1 MKYIPFLIIS
11 SVATVATP
19 CMAADVLVAASTGF
33 ECMIQPN
40 QTIEVRSP
48 VVGVLKTAPVKKGSF
63 LRKGDVLATIEASV
77 EQSAVN
83 TAKFRTQLQG
93 SVAAA
98 RNKLDS
104 ANAKASR
111 MKTLSEER
119 FVSAQAYDD
128 ALNERNQA
136 QAELIA
142 AQESLQ
148 QARFE
153 YAQSQ
158 ADLERRIIRSPF
170 NGVVTEQ
177 YLYPGS
183 IVSPT
188 DGKYPIFKIAQ
199 TDQLIVKAIIPFKF
213 FKQVRVGQ
221 TVTIE
226 PEAPFNHY
234 KLPAKLHTVDTV
246 IDAGSGTFGAVTTI
260 MNKNLSFPSGIRCK
274 MLINNL

>member
-1 MKYIPFLIIS
+1 MKYIPFLIIT
-11 SVATVATP
+11 TVATP
-19 CMAADVLVAASTGF
+19 CMAADLLPSATTGF

-77 EQSAVN
+77 EQSAAN
-83 TAKFRTQLQG
+83 TAKFRTRLQG

-98 RNKLDS
+98 RNKLNS

-136 QAELIA
+136 QAELLA
-142 AQESLQ
+142 AEESLQ
-148 QARFE
+148 QARLE
-153 YAQSQ
+153 YVQSQ

-188 DGKYPIFKIAQ
+188 DGKYPVFKIAQ

-226 PEAPFNHY
+226 PEAPFSNY
-234 KLPAKLHTVDTV
+234 KLRAKLHTVDTV
-246 IDAGSGTFGAVTTI
+246 IDAGSGTFGAITTI
-260 MNKNLSFPSGIRCK
+260 TNKNLSFPSGIRCK
-274 MLINNL
+274 MLINE